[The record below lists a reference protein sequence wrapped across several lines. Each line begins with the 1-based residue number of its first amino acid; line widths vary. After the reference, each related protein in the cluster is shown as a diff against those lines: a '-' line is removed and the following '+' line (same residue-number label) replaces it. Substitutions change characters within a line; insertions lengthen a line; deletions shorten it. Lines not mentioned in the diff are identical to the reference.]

1 MDIPLNTIKRFNEN
15 TFLYGNSVS
24 ISRMCYDA
32 NAKQHSL
39 YFIGKRM
46 LLSTKIVYPTLKS
59 FLSNFGSI
67 HWQSDI
73 IEIQIKKERFAIF
86 NRNIYIYG
94 YNSLVPIFVYD
105 KMHSEFLIDP
115 LIFYDNKSMLFFMIR
130 KYIIFY
136 IMSKHDCKTN
146 IRLITQGEL
155 DGFKIT
161 TAKRTTNAT
170 IELLNQLNI
179 SLDAE
184 VKQKTENSQMKQAQ
198 KSKTDNESY
207 MDDIPF

>member
-1 MDIPLNTIKRFNEN
+1 MDIPLNTIRRFNEN
-15 TFLYGNSVS
+15 TFLYDTSAAM
-24 ISRMCYDA
+24 SRMYYYA
-32 NAKQHSL
+32 NTKQHSL

-46 LLSTKIVYPTLKS
+46 LFSTKIVYSTLKA
-59 FLSNFGSI
+59 FLSNFGSVR
-67 HWQSDI
+67 WQTDI

-86 NRNIYIYG
+86 NRSIYIYG

-105 KMHSEFLIDP
+105 REHSEFLIDP
-115 LIFYDNKSMLFFMIR
+115 LIFYDNKSTLFFMIR

-136 IMSKHDCKTN
+136 IMSKENRKTN
-146 IRLITQGEL
+146 IRLITQDEL
-155 DGFKIT
+155 DGLKII

-184 VKQKTENSQMKQAQ
+184 VKQKTEISQMKQTQ
-198 KSKTDNESY
+198 SKTDNESN
-207 MDDIPF
+207 MDYIPF